1 MINIIDKL
9 NLIKSKSVCTVKDIV
24 KRMRKQATDW
34 ENICK
39 DIWDKWLCKVYKE
52 VLKFNNNKKWTTWFK
67 KMGQN

>member
-34 ENICK
+34 GENICK
-39 DIWDKWLCKVYKE
+39 DIRDKMAVMQKYT
-52 VLKFNNNKKWTTWFK
+52 KKY
-67 KMGQN
+67 